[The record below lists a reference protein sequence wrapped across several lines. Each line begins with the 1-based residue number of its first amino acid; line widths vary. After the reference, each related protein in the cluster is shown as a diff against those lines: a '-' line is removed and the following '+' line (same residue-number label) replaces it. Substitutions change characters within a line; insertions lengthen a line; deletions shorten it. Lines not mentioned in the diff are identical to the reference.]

1 MDLFVVLVIC
11 LSILIFLFLWNQRHA
26 KGKLPPGPTPLPII
40 GNILQIN
47 IKNVSKSIIK
57 LAEDY
62 GPVFTL
68 YFGMKPTVV
77 LHGYEAVK
85 QILIDQSEEFSGRG
99 SLPVADNI
107 NKGLGIVFSN
117 GETWKQT
124 RRFSLMVLRNMGM
137 GKRTIEHRI
146 QEEALCLVE
155 ALKKTNGLP
164 CDPTLLLS
172 CAPCNVICSIIFRNR
187 FEYSDEK
194 LLTLIKYF
202 NENAVI
208 ASTPWIELFNA
219 FPSLLRYFPGSHN
232 TIFKNMTEQRKF
244 ILEKIKKHQESL
256 DLNNP
261 QDFIDYFLIKMEKEK
276 HNKHSEFTMDNLITT
291 VWDVFS
297 AGTETTSLTLRYGLL
312 LLLKHPEVTAKVQEE
327 IDRVVGRNRSP
338 CMQDRS
344 RMPYTDAVVH
354 EIQRYIDLVPSN
366 LPHATTRDVKFRE
379 YLIPKGTVILTS
391 LTSVLHDGKEFPNPG
406 QFDPGHFLDESGNF
420 KKTDHFMAFSAG
432 KRVCVGEGLAR
443 MELFLLLVSIL
454 QHFTLKPVV
463 DPKHLDT
470 APSFK
475 GIVSIP
481 PFCEMCFIPV

>member
-1 MDLFVVLVIC
+1 MGMH
-11 LSILIFLFLWNQRHA
+11 SS
-26 KGKLPPGPTPLPII
+26 G
-40 GNILQIN
+40 
-47 IKNVSKSIIK
+47 

-85 QILIDQSEEFSGRG
+85 QVLIDQSEEFSGRG

-117 GETWKQT
+117 GEIWKQT

-146 QEEALCLVE
+146 QEEAFCLVE
-155 ALKKTNGLP
+155 ALRKTNGSP

-172 CAPCNVICSIIFRNR
+172 CAPCNVICSIVFRNR

-202 NENAVI
+202 NENGMLV
-208 ASTPWIELFNA
+208 STPWIELFNA
-219 FPSLLRYFPGSHN
+219 FPSLLRHFPGSHN

-244 ILEKIKKHQESL
+244 ILEEIKKHQESL

-344 RMPYTDAVVH
+344 RMPYTDAVLH

-366 LPHATTRDVKFRE
+366 LPHVATQDVKFRE
-379 YLIPKGTVILTS
+379 YLIPKGTAILTS
-391 LTSVLHDGKEFPNPG
+391 LTSVLHD
-406 QFDPGHFLDESGNF
+406 
-420 KKTDHFMAFSAG
+420 G

-463 DPKHLDT
+463 DPKHIDI

-475 GIVSIP
+475 GILSIP